1 MLKRGGNVVFVDF
14 PPAKLA
20 AILASPR
27 HHLAQGTPSPAHM
40 NAIAAAAQQGKLA
53 AKIARTVPLTGAV
66 AALTDLETTGTPKG
80 KLVITPGSHT
90 GTDW

>member
-1 MLKRGGNVVFVDF
+1 
-14 PPAKLA
+14 
-20 AILASPR
+20 
-27 HHLAQGTPSPAHM
+27 M

-90 GTDW
+90 GNDW